1 MSNTDDA
8 PGYWMNETSGL
19 LRPVIENY
27 LTGGKMTDRDIAT
40 MRAYLRQWMQGPWTG
55 PMVDVLRSQ
64 IDDIH
69 DRKDIARWLNRA
81 LDQNIDPL

>member
-1 MSNTDDA
+1 MNNDDA
-8 PGYWMNETSGL
+8 PGYWMNETSGV

-40 MRAYLRQWMQGPWTG
+40 MRAYLRQWMEGPWIG

-69 DRKDIARWLNRA
+69 NRDDIVRWLNRA
-81 LDQNIDPL
+81 ADQNIDPL